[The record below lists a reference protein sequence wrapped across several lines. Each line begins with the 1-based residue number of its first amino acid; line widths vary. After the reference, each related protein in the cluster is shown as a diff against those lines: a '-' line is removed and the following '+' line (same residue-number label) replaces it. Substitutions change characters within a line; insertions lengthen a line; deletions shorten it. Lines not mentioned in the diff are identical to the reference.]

1 MGAEALG
8 IVKII
13 CPSTVEGQ
21 GQEAEVG
28 GLGNRAGGIEGL
40 GDSIW
45 NVNEENI

>member
-8 IVKII
+8 NVKII

-28 GLGNRAGGIEGL
+28 GLGKRAGGIGGL
-40 GDSIW
+40 GDSI
-45 NVNEENI
+45 